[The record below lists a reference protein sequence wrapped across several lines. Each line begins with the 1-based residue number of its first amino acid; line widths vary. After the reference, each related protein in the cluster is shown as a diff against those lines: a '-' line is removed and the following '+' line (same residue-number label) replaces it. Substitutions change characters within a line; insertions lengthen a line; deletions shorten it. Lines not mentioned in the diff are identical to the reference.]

1 MARNIHSPHKAAV
14 FIAGVYALVGCL
26 WILLSDSVLEWLVHD
41 PELIFRLQT
50 FKGWFYV
57 LVTALLVY
65 SLIQGYLNTVDKEQ
79 RKTRQNHHDLELTI
93 TAAGAGYWRWEGE
106 EGRMF
111 YSDQAGAILRM
122 SPEEMPTR
130 PSEWKERIHP
140 DDRSAVFNQA
150 FEHITGNSDAFSVE
164 CRMLDG
170 NGGWI
175 WVLGAGRV
183 VSRNEEGAPVRAMGI
198 IQDIA
203 ERKFAEEHVHQARRQ
218 AEQANRSKTHF
229 LASISHE
236 LRTPLNGVLAMLQ
249 LLHGSELDEK
259 YKEQVEVAYDSG
271 QSLLRI
277 INNLLS
283 LTSAES
289 GNLKLHEEP
298 VNIRRVITS
307 ITRSMQ
313 VQLPDSV
320 SMNVSIPEEL
330 PTKVITD
337 LGKLE
342 QILFNLLGNAI
353 KFTHRGQIKVS
364 VTRLHHVL
372 HGKRHYLFMVE
383 DTGAGIPE
391 GKLPRVFD
399 AFYQVLSGPNP
410 KRPGAGLGLSIISR
424 LVNMMNGSVCIDS
437 EVDRGTTVAVLLP
450 LSEDVPDEHT
460 HEQEGTKSLRVM
472 VTDDDRVNRIAAL
485 RFLENLGHS
494 AVACQDARETLD
506 TLHRERFD
514 CVLMDIEMPEING
527 MDATRMIRR
536 MRESATPP
544 DVPVIAMTAHV
555 LEEERHKFA
564 QAGMD
569 GFVAKPMELDQLRVA
584 LNRLDQEPEAES
596 AEDISDSNSE

>member
-1 MARNIHSPHKAAV
+1 MPHKTSSPYRAAL

-26 WILLSDSVLEWLVHD
+26 WILLSDSLLEWLVRD
-41 PELIFRLQT
+41 PELIYRLQT

-57 LVTALLVY
+57 IVTALLVY
-65 SLIQGYLNTVDKEQ
+65 SLVQGHLKTVRREQ
-79 RKTRQNHHDLELTI
+79 RKTLQNHRDLELTI
-93 TAAGAGYWRWEGE
+93 TASGSGYWRWEGA

-111 YSDQAGAILRM
+111 YSEQAGAILRM
-122 SPEEMPTR
+122 SPEEMPSL
-130 PSEWKERIHP
+130 PSEWKDRIHP
-140 DDRSAVFNQA
+140 DDRSEVFNRA

-183 VSRNEEGAPVRAMGI
+183 VSRNEEGAPIRAMGI

-259 YKEQVEVAYDSG
+259 HKEQVEVAYDSG

-298 VNIRRVITS
+298 VNIRRMIAS

-320 SMNVSIPEEL
+320 RMNVTIPEDL

-342 QILFNLLGNAI
+342 QVLFNLLGNAI
-353 KFTHRGQIKVS
+353 KFTHHGQISVS

-383 DTGAGIPE
+383 DTGSGIPE

-399 AFYQVLSGPNP
+399 AFYQARSGPNP

-437 EVDRGTTVAVLLP
+437 EEDRGTTVAVLLP
-450 LSEDVPDEHT
+450 LSEDVPDEQT
-460 HEQEGTKSLRVM
+460 PEPEDADSLRVM

-485 RFLENLGHS
+485 RLLESLGHS
-494 AVACQDARETLD
+494 AVACQDAREAID

-527 MDATRMIRR
+527 MDATKMIRR
-536 MRESATPP
+536 MRESATPT

-569 GFVAKPMELDQLRVA
+569 GFVAKPMELEQLRAA
-584 LNRLDQEPEAES
+584 LNRLDQESDPEKAES
-596 AEDISDSNSE
+596 RSDSSAE